1 VGILAVTGPAGR
13 RDPFDDDD
21 RRVAM
26 TLAGQVALILHH
38 TSLYQ
43 QAQHLAILLERER
56 EALRKVN
63 HDLEVANSEL
73 DALVE
78 QLGEGMML
86 ADPAGRILRV
96 NPAGRRLLGLADSGD
111 MISDFH
117 DLETFNAQTSAGLP
131 LTPDAWPIARA
142 TLGETVTSF
151 EVQVATSGD
160 QHRSLMMSAQPV
172 RNPAGE
178 VVLGVSIFHDI
189 TEQRAVERAKD
200 DFIAIAS
207 HELKNPMTAL
217 KGHAQLLLRRSDR
230 AIDLAEQ
237 RRGLQIINDQA
248 DLVVRLIDRLLD
260 LSRIE
265 LGRVQLEREPTDLV
279 ALTRRLV
286 SIQRVADPDR
296 PLEIATTANSIEGNW
311 DRARLEQV
319 IGNLLSNASKFTP
332 QRSPVQIELQVRG
345 DEASLVVR
353 DQGPGIPEAQVD
365 RIFERY
371 AQAAGGAGLGA
382 GGLGLGLYVSR
393 QIVEAHGGRM
403 WVESKSGRG
412 AAFHV
417 TLPIP
422 REDENAEVSQS

>member
-1 VGILAVTGPAGR
+1 
-13 RDPFDDDD
+13 
-21 RRVAM
+21 
-26 TLAGQVALILHH
+26 
-38 TSLYQ
+38 
-43 QAQHLAILLERER
+43 
-56 EALRKVN
+56 
-63 HDLEVANSEL
+63 
-73 DALVE
+73 
-78 QLGEGMML
+78 
-86 ADPAGRILRV
+86 
-96 NPAGRRLLGLADSGD
+96 
-111 MISDFH
+111 
-117 DLETFNAQTSAGLP
+117 
-131 LTPDAWPIARA
+131 
-142 TLGETVTSF
+142 
-151 EVQVATSGD
+151 
-160 QHRSLMMSAQPV
+160 
-172 RNPAGE
+172 
-178 VVLGVSIFHDI
+178 
-189 TEQRAVERAKD
+189 VERAKD

-353 DQGPGIPEAQVD
+353 DQGPGIPEAQAD

-403 WVESKSGRG
+403 WVESKPGRG